1 MKRALVS
8 PLARPGRPR
17 AVVLDKRQ
25 REILADLYLRT
36 NRTKSEG
43 SMEMAWVLFCE
54 SPDGAAFRHTVKHSR
69 LAGALPAA
77 ALETM
82 RRARPIVPLAR
93 GGAKRL
99 LSVGPYVHG
108 SMRVHW
114 SEERRLMAGEQYS
127 ADDLTRNVACWIP
140 WPWGGCKCSDKFGV
154 KLGRWQTLAVHDDAT
169 GMVIA
174 VKSVF
179 RYEQSYRG
187 SDAASLVYQTES
199 QIGMAGGFDGENQFD
214 SRWVVEGGVWQSE
227 QMLAALQG
235 RFVSAK
241 GRPNQKLIERWFGAM
256 QTRDSI
262 HRGDMGR
269 IRGEILENNQA
280 YLAARRGELDPRKKF
295 LEFEAAQESLME
307 TIEWMNQRE
316 IRSRVYGQ
324 WVPQER
330 WEEDIAARPL
340 VTRDPAHSWVMLPER
355 RRLTISRLGM
365 LVCQGLGP
373 LGVPMQLAFSAPW
386 MWEHNGKKVDLYFD
400 PLGEWP
406 INGVVVDPARRK
418 PLGTAL
424 CADAYGQNLGRDAG
438 MAKAIRKAMM
448 SELRLLAGTR
458 RRETETRGPAGLQVT
473 GQRGDGLIDFPTRSA
488 PGQGAGSDPATA
500 SRGGSPR
507 EPLEASGGWES
518 KSNEPA
524 RPRSLGRKAA
534 AARAATNAANW

>member
-1 MKRALVS
+1 MKRALVT
-8 PLARPGRPR
+8 PATRQGRPR
-17 AVVLDKRQ
+17 AVVLDKGQ

-36 NRTKSEG
+36 NRTRGEG

-54 SPDGAAFRHTVKHSR
+54 GPHGEHFRHTIKNSR
-69 LAGALPAA
+69 LVGALPSA
-77 ALETM
+77 ALEVM
-82 RRARPIVPLAR
+82 RRARPLVPGAR
-93 GGAKRL
+93 GGSKRL
-99 LSVGPYVHG
+99 LSEGPYVQG

-114 SEERRLMAGEQYS
+114 AEERRLFAGEQYS

-199 QIGMAGGFDGENQFD
+199 QIGMAGGFEGENQYA

-269 IRGEILENNQA
+269 IRGEILENNQI
-280 YLAARRGELDPRKKF
+280 YLAARRGETDPRKHF

-316 IRSRVYGQ
+316 IRSRVYGK
-324 WVPQER
+324 WVPRER
-330 WEEDIAARPL
+330 WEADIEKNPL
-340 VTRDPAHSWVMLPER
+340 ATRDPADSWVVLPER
-355 RRLTISRLGM
+355 RRLTVSRLGM
-365 LVCQGLGP
+365 LVCQGIGP

-386 MWEHNGKKVDLYFD
+386 LWEHQGKKVDLYFD
-400 PLGEWP
+400 PLASWP
-406 INGVVVDPARRK
+406 ISAVVVDPARRK
-418 PLGTAL
+418 PLGSAV
-424 CADAYGQNLGRDAG
+424 CADAYGRGLDRDAA

-458 RRETETRGPAGLQVT
+458 RRETETRGPAGIEVVT
-473 GQRGDGLIDFPTRSA
+473 SRGDGLVDFPTRSA
-488 PGQGAGSDPATA
+488 PGQGAASDPATA
-500 SRGGSPR
+500 SRGGLPR
-507 EPLEASGGWES
+507 EPLDASGGWET
-518 KSNEPA
+518 NEPA

-534 AARAATNAANW
+534 AARSNANAANW